1 MFCDTAD
8 MCVVMRDMCVV
19 RIGVEEGG
27 VEEAGV
33 EEAGAVGGKW

>member
-1 MFCDTAD
+1 